1 MKKVTII
8 AEAGVNH
15 NGSFDKAIALIDVAA
30 HAGADYVKFQTFK
43 ASNLATKAAQKTAYQ
58 QQNTKENS
66 SQQEMLKMLE
76 IPADW
81 YPKLLNRCKEKKIKF
96 LSTGFDLD
104 SIDFLNNLGQDCF
117 KIPSGEITH
126 KALLRKVAQKKK
138 PIIVSTGMCT
148 LEEIKLAVDVLI
160 QEGVDKSLIT
170 ILHCSTAYPAPLE
183 EVNLRA
189 MKNIQEELNVDVGYS
204 DHTLGTAVASAAV
217 SLGAT
222 VIEKHF
228 TLDKTLP
235 GPDHKASLEPKELEQ
250 MVRDVRIV
258 SKAIS
263 GNGLKS
269 PTLTELE
276 NKKQV
281 RKSLCY
287 ATKLSKG
294 KVLHDDDFIALRPEG
309 GVNPMLIDD
318 LIGKSLKKDVDSFQ
332 LVDQNDIE

>member
-1 MKKVTII
+1 MKKVTVI

-15 NGSFDKAIALIDVAA
+15 NGSLDKAIELIDVAA
-30 HAGADYVKFQTFK
+30 QAGADYVKFQTFK
-43 ASNLATKAAQKTAYQ
+43 ALNLATKAAQKTADQ
-58 QQNTKENS
+58 QQNTKEHS

-96 LSTGFDLD
+96 LSTGFDLE
-104 SIDFLNNLGQDCF
+104 SIDFLNSLGQDCF

-126 KALLRKVAQKKK
+126 KALLRKVAQIKK
-138 PIIVSTGMCT
+138 PIILSTGMAT
-148 LEEIKLAVDVLI
+148 LEEIKLAVEVLL
-160 QEGVDKSLIT
+160 QEGIDKSYLT
-170 ILHCSTAYPAPLE
+170 ILHCSTAYPTPFE
-183 EVNLRA
+183 EVNLHA
-189 MKNIQEELNVDVGYS
+189 MNNIQKELNVDVGYS

-217 SLGAT
+217 ALGAS

-228 TLDKTLP
+228 TLDKKLP
-235 GPDHKASLEPKELEQ
+235 GPDHKASLEPQELERLVEEIR
-250 MVRDVRIV
+250 MV

-263 GNGLKS
+263 GDGLKS

-287 ATKLSKG
+287 SSSLSKG
-294 KVLHDDDFIALRPEG
+294 KVLVDDDFIALRPEG
-309 GVNPMLIDD
+309 GINPMLMDD
-318 LIGKSLKKDVDSFQ
+318 FVGKSLMKDVDMFQ
-332 LVDQNDIE
+332 LVNKNDIK

>member
-1 MKKVTII
+1 MF
-8 AEAGVNH
+8 
-15 NGSFDKAIALIDVAA
+15 NG
-30 HAGADYVKFQTFK
+30 
-43 ASNLATKAAQKTAYQ
+43 
-58 QQNTKENS
+58 
-66 SQQEMLKMLE
+66 
-76 IPADW
+76 
-81 YPKLLNRCKEKKIKF
+81 
-96 LSTGFDLD
+96 LS
-104 SIDFLNNLGQDCF
+104 C
-117 KIPSGEITH
+117 
-126 KALLRKVAQKKK
+126 
-138 PIIVSTGMCT
+138 
-148 LEEIKLAVDVLI
+148 
-160 QEGVDKSLIT
+160 
-170 ILHCSTAYPAPLE
+170 
-183 EVNLRA
+183 
-189 MKNIQEELNVDVGYS
+189 
-204 DHTLGTAVASAAV
+204 TLGTAVASAAV

-250 MVRDVRIV
+250 MVSNVRIV

-318 LIGKSLKKDVDSFQ
+318 FIGKSLKKDVDSFQ

>member
-1 MKKVTII
+1 MKEVTVI

-15 NGSFDKAIALIDVAA
+15 NGCLDKAIALIDVAA
-30 HAGADYVKFQTFK
+30 KAGADYVKFQTFK

-138 PIIVSTGMCT
+138 PIIVSTGMAT
-148 LEEIKLAVDVLI
+148 LEEIKLAFDVLT

-189 MKNIQEELNVDVGYS
+189 MKNIQEELNVDVENNR
-204 DHTLGTAVASAAV
+204 
-217 SLGAT
+217 
-222 VIEKHF
+222 I
-228 TLDKTLP
+228 P
-235 GPDHKASLEPKELEQ
+235 QKE
-250 MVRDVRIV
+250 
-258 SKAIS
+258 
-263 GNGLKS
+263 
-269 PTLTELE
+269 
-276 NKKQV
+276 
-281 RKSLCY
+281 Y
-287 ATKLSKG
+287 
-294 KVLHDDDFIALRPEG
+294 LR
-309 GVNPMLIDD
+309 NCR
-318 LIGKSLKKDVDSFQ
+318 SFCSRCSWC
-332 LVDQNDIE
+332 NCH

>member
-1 MKKVTII
+1 M
-8 AEAGVNH
+8 
-15 NGSFDKAIALIDVAA
+15 
-30 HAGADYVKFQTFK
+30 
-43 ASNLATKAAQKTAYQ
+43 
-58 QQNTKENS
+58 
-66 SQQEMLKMLE
+66 
-76 IPADW
+76 
-81 YPKLLNRCKEKKIKF
+81 
-96 LSTGFDLD
+96 D

-281 RKSLCY
+281 RKKSMLRNKIIQRQSL
-287 ATKLSKG
+287 A
-294 KVLHDDDFIALRPEG
+294 
-309 GVNPMLIDD
+309 
-318 LIGKSLKKDVDSFQ
+318 
-332 LVDQNDIE
+332 